1 MSRSKRKEDTDMKKN
16 YQTPIATELNLEMEE
31 LLQIS
36 ANGTTDQTEGNLS
49 RHSDQ
54 DSDLWEDDW
63 EE

>member
-1 MSRSKRKEDTDMKKN
+1 MKKN

-36 ANGTTDQTEGNLS
+36 ANSTTDQTEGNLS